1 MENQD
6 VYQRLREFLDR
17 MPGSY
22 PTTESGVEIKI
33 LRKLFTPEEAEL
45 TMKLTHMPE
54 PISAIASRTGMEKDL
69 LASRLEAMARKGLL
83 LRMRA
88 GEEAFYS
95 ALSFVVGIYEFNLN
109 TIDRELAELFE
120 EYLPHLGEVWK
131 NVRTKPL
138 RVVPIQ
144 SAVPGGHAVAS
155 YEQIRELVKEKQ
167 LISVAPCICRKEQTL
182 LGGRCDRPS
191 ERCIQFDL
199 AAQYYLEN
207 GMSRQ
212 ISREELMALLKM
224 GEEKALVLCPT
235 NAKEIMNICLCCGCC
250 CGLLRTLKRL
260 DRPADQV
267 ANRFQARIDPDLCTA
282 CGTCQERC
290 QIGAVREAGEIC
302 QVDAAR
308 CIGCGLCVP
317 FCPAEAI
324 SMVEKSD
331 SVPVPDNVI
340 EMNLRTLEERGLP
353 TG

>member
-1 MENQD
+1 MTQD
-6 VYQRLREFLDR
+6 VYLRLREFLDR

-22 PTTESGVEIKI
+22 PATESGVEIKI
-33 LRKLFTPEEAEL
+33 LKKLFTPEEAEL
-45 TMKLTHMPE
+45 AMHLTPMPE
-54 PISAIASRTGMEKDL
+54 PVAAIAGRTGMEKDAL
-69 LASRLEAMARKGLL
+69 RARLEAMARKGLL
-83 LRMRA
+83 LRVRA

-120 EYLPHLGEVWK
+120 EYLPHLGNVWK
-131 NVRTKPL
+131 NVKTKPL

-144 SAVPGGHAVAS
+144 SALPGGHAVAS

-167 LISVAPCICRKEQTL
+167 LISVAPCICRKERTL
-182 LGGRCDRPS
+182 VGGSCDRPA

-212 ISREELMALLKM
+212 ISREELMDLLKM

-250 CGLLRTLKRL
+250 CGLLRTLRKL
-260 DRPADQV
+260 ERPAEQV

-282 CGTCQERC
+282 CGTCLERC
-290 QIGAVREAGEIC
+290 QMDAIRQAGEVHE
-302 QVDAAR
+302 VDTAR

-317 FCPAEAI
+317 SCPVDAI
-324 SMVEKSD
+324 SMVEKPEPV
-331 SVPVPDNVI
+331 SVPENMI